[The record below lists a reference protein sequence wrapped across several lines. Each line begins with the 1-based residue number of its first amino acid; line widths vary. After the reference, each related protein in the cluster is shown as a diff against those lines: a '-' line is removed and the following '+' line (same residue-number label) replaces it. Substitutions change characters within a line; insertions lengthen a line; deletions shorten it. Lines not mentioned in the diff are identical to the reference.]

1 MFRSYHFKWCFILI
15 GILAGSTFVIRLG
28 EVRLWGIGQVLGHI
42 LSITFL
48 IFSCWL
54 VHAFFRNLKLPI
66 HNRARIIISIT
77 TAMVI
82 ALGIIYYYDQYL
94 PPGLVPPREAM
105 TGDTFADFLRRLM
118 AGFYLSM
125 ICYIVFNIVYTN
137 NILQKTQLE
146 NEHLKQAHLH
156 AQLISL
162 QQQISPHFLFNSL
175 STLKNIAAD
184 TDTKKFVV
192 QLAHVYR
199 YLLNYNEH
207 HVTSLSEELSFIHSY
222 LYILH
227 QRFETALDVNIEVP
241 DRYLD
246 CLIPPLSLQLL
257 LENAIKHNV
266 LSPEAPLHIHL
277 SVNSKGE
284 LEVVN
289 NCRPK
294 KVTTESTGL
303 GLQNIKD
310 RYQLLFNKDIRVN
323 DTQETFTVSLP
334 LISNERNHN

>member
-1 MFRSYHFKWCFILI
+1 MM
-15 GILAGSTFVIRLG
+15 RLG
-28 EVRLWGIGQVLGHI
+28 EARSWGVGQVFGHI
-42 LSITFL
+42 LSLTFL
-48 IFSCWL
+48 ILSCWF
-54 VHAFFRNLKLPI
+54 VHGFFRRQQLHL
-66 HNRARIIISIT
+66 HNTTRIVISIT
-77 TAMVI
+77 TGTMV
-82 ALGIIYYYDQYL
+82 ALAITYYYDLYL
-94 PPGLVPPREAM
+94 PPGMLPPRELVLGA
-105 TGDTFADFLRRLM
+105 TFADFLRRLV

-125 ICYIVFNIVYTN
+125 ICYIVFNIIYAN

-175 STLKNIAAD
+175 STLKNIATD
-184 TDTKKFVV
+184 IDTKKFVV

-207 HVTSLSEELSFIHSY
+207 HVTSLSEELSFLHSY

-227 QRFETALDVNIEVP
+227 QRFETALNVDIDVP
-241 DRYLD
+241 DRYLGS
-246 CLIPPLSLQLL
+246 LIPPLSLQLL

-266 LSPEAPLHIHL
+266 LSPEAPLNIHL
-277 SVNSKGE
+277 SVNSRGE
-284 LEVVN
+284 LEVIN
-289 NCRPK
+289 NCKPK
-294 KVTTESTGL
+294 KVTEDSTGM

-323 DTQETFTVSLP
+323 STPETFTVSLP